1 MRGSFKN
8 NLIKFLGN
16 AIEEEEKKYLPNGY
30 QHLGHVVILN
40 LDDKIIH
47 KKLMIAKATKELIR
61 NCETVLLKTGKITGK
76 FREPQLEKL
85 LGAGTETT
93 VVEYGIKYK
102 FDAFKIMFAK
112 GNINE
117 RRRYIDLIKK
127 EEIIFDFYA
136 GIGYF
141 TLNIAKF
148 SDASRIYAF
157 ELNPISYK
165 YLLENL
171 KLNKIPAEKVIPI
184 HGDCKVEALKVDKK
198 ADRILMGILPSPK
211 SSLDTAFKILNEKNG
226 VIHYEGILHE
236 DNPPENLLNDVI
248 EVAKRYDRSIELK
261 HIEKIKSYGPYVDH
275 VCLDIDIK

>member
-1 MRGSFKN
+1 
-8 NLIKFLGN
+8 
-16 AIEEEEKKYLPNGY
+16 
-30 QHLGHVVILN
+30 VILN
-40 LDDKIIH
+40 LDDKINY
-47 KKLMIAKATKELIR
+47 KKMMIAKATKELVK

-85 LGAGTETT
+85 LGDETETI
-93 VVEYGIKYK
+93 VIEHGIKYK
-102 FDAFKIMFAK
+102 FDALKIMFAK

-117 RRRYIDLIKK
+117 RRRYADLIKK
-127 EEIIFDFYA
+127 GEVIFDFYT

-148 SDASRIYAF
+148 SDVLCIYAF

-171 KLNKIPAEKVIPI
+171 KLNKIPEEKVIPI
-184 HGDCKVEALKVDKK
+184 LGDCRVEALKVDKK

-211 SSLDTAFKILNEKNG
+211 SSLDTAFKILNEKSG
-226 VIHYEGILHE
+226 VIHYEGILKE
-236 DNPPENLLNDVI
+236 DNPPEKLLNEVI
-248 EVAKRYDRSIELK
+248 EVAEQHNRSIKLK
-261 HIEKIKSYGPYVDH
+261 HIEKIKSYGPYIDH